1 MSVHD
6 EGDDRVGYRR
16 PPKHTRFKKGQSG
29 NPRGRPL
36 KRPSA
41 DTPGEIGRVIREVSR
56 ITVRGPQGEEVPML
70 QAQMMALANAGLKG
84 KASAIKLFAELLASA
99 LEDNVARHPEL
110 KLIDEADLITVNR
123 RRRPKA
129 KLGRNLK
136 DLAKQSRKS

>member
-1 MSVHD
+1 MSAHD
-6 EGDDRVGYRR
+6 EDDGRVGYRR

-56 ITVRGPQGEEVPML
+56 MTVRGPQGEEVPML

-110 KLIDEADLITVNR
+110 KLIDETDLITVNR
-123 RRRPKA
+123 RRRSKA

>member
-1 MSVHD
+1 MSAHD
-6 EGDDRVGYRR
+6 DDDDWVGYRR

-29 NPRGRPL
+29 NPRGRPV

-56 ITVRGPQGEEVPML
+56 MTVRGPQGEEVPML

-123 RRRPKA
+123 RPRSKA
-129 KLGRNLK
+129 KLARTLK

>member
-56 ITVRGPQGEEVPML
+56 MTVRGPQGEEVPML

>member
-6 EGDDRVGYRR
+6 EDDDRVGYRR

-29 NPRGRPL
+29 NPRGRPV

-56 ITVRGPQGEEVPML
+56 MTVRGPQGEEVPML

-84 KASAIKLFAELLASA
+84 KASAIKLFAELLALA

-110 KLIDEADLITVNR
+110 KLIDEADLITINR
-123 RRRPKA
+123 RRRSKA
-129 KLGRNLK
+129 KLARTLK
-136 DLAKQSRKS
+136 DLAQQSRKS

>member
-1 MSVHD
+1 MSGHD
-6 EGDDRVGYRR
+6 EDDDWVGYRR
-16 PPKHTRFKKGQSG
+16 PPKSTRFKKGQSG
-29 NPRGRPL
+29 NPRGRPV

-56 ITVRGPQGEEVPML
+56 MTVRGPQGEEVPML

-123 RRRPKA
+123 RPRSKA
-129 KLGRNLK
+129 KLARTLK
-136 DLAKQSRKS
+136 DLAKESRKS

>member
-1 MSVHD
+1 MSAHD
-6 EGDDRVGYRR
+6 DDDDWVGYRR

-29 NPRGRPL
+29 NPRGRPV

-56 ITVRGPQGEEVPML
+56 MTVRGPQGEEVPML

-123 RRRPKA
+123 RPRSKA
-129 KLGRNLK
+129 KLARTLK
-136 DLAKQSRKS
+136 GLAEQSRKS